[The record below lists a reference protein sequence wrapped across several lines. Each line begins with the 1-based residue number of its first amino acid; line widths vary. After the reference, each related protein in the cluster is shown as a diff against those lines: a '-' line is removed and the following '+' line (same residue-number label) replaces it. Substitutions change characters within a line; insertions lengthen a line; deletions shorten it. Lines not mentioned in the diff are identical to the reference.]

1 MKGRRLFAFAALAL
15 AFGCRDEKLPTAPE
29 QRAAPTDP
37 SEIISD
43 GAHNGGNPDFFFMPP
58 MVPLPI
64 GNANFELGK
73 FNNTLKGSLKID
85 ICELN
90 AEPNN
95 GLPKAATGCA
105 RAVKTFAPGSV
116 QVVNLPLRQ
125 FGWWN
130 LFNLPPDGFYYALWD
145 TRQSNLN
152 VTKYYR
158 IKVYIAG
165 SPDVLLG
172 IADVDPIANLFQW
185 KYTLT
190 NEVIQLIDDVQLP
203 IVFRVEKGGG
213 PALCGAGAVC
223 NSVTVTNNSPA
234 GFQTVTVDG
243 GSGAVA
249 GAKFPNGW
257 LPAGGP
263 QSVVVTVSSV
273 NTGASNPATGTQTI
287 PCHANLPLQQFRG
300 CFNFTTTPRL
310 APTNDSGDQFATP
323 VTVAVCY
330 VLQGTGDSREKF
342 AEMWASG
349 PNEPPHALED
359 ASDVGIL
366 SPATRNCSNSV
377 IGSNNSR
384 GTTGFASAGWQKV
397 KGGLDALFGVKT
409 AYGVDLGLGGI
420 TKKFSN
426 IGPALS
432 ARLDTVTPTHV
443 TVPNGGIVTP
453 MVRLVGSNHHDGE
466 HQNSVGLGGL
476 AVSFITSAPTGLS
489 PQGADAGTATQLTAT
504 TNTLPINVENP
515 ASGGGFAAVNW
526 NVPSTP
532 GTYTLTATGSTTN
545 GAITFVATVPVPE
558 GPPPNFIGLAPNE
571 RRMLSMQT
579 GAKIQLGV
587 TDNQLAV
594 AWFPGEQQNVTV
606 SEGGLLTAVVGGES
620 IEGGADASV
629 TSSLGVETP
638 GPTLLV
644 NSFSFDIFPRTT
656 TLVWNAVPGAV
667 SYHVVTEFGNGGPQN
682 PFCEVPAECGTWTEQ
697 VGGSTTTSGLNFTF
711 GFVGAQPGRWRV
723 FALNAA
729 GGIISTSPYVYFD
742 YDI

>member
-1 MKGRRLFAFAALAL
+1 MKGRRLLAL
-15 AFGCRDEKLPTAPE
+15 AALVLVFGCRDEKLPTAPE

-43 GAHNGGNPDFFFMPP
+43 GAHNGGNPDFFFLPP
-58 MVPLPI
+58 MVPLPLH
-64 GNANFELGK
+64 NANFELGK

-90 AEPNN
+90 AEPGN

-130 LFNLPPDGFYYALWD
+130 LFGLPPDGFYYALWD

-152 VTKYYR
+152 VNKYYR
-158 IKVYIAG
+158 IRVYIAG

-172 IADVDPIANLFQW
+172 IADVDPMANLFQW

-190 NEVIQLIDDVQLP
+190 SEVIQLIDDVQLP

-223 NSVTVTNNSPA
+223 NSVTVTNNNPA

-263 QSVVVTVSSV
+263 QSVVVTISSV
-273 NTGASNPATGTQTI
+273 NTGANNPATGTQTI
-287 PCHANLPLQQFRG
+287 PCHANLPLQQFKG
-300 CFNFTTTPRL
+300 CFNFSTTPRL
-310 APTNDSGDQFATP
+310 ASNDSGDQFATP

-330 VLQGTGDSREKF
+330 VLQGTGDPREKF

-349 PNEPPHALED
+349 PNEPPHPLDDVSD
-359 ASDVGIL
+359 AGIL
-366 SPATRNCSNSV
+366 SPATRNCSNSI
-377 IGSNNSR
+377 IGSNNSK
-384 GTTGFASAGWQKV
+384 GVTGFASSGWRTL
-397 KGGLDALFGVKT
+397 KGGFGALFGVQT
-409 AYGVDLGLGGI
+409 AYGVDFGLGGI

-432 ARLDTVTPTHV
+432 ARIDTVTPTLV
-443 TVPNGGIVTP
+443 TVPNGGMVTP
-453 MVRLVGSNHHDGE
+453 FVRIVGSNHHDGE

-476 AVSFITSAPTGLS
+476 AVSFVASATTGLS
-489 PQGADAGTATQLTAT
+489 AQGADAGIATQLTAI

-515 ASGGGFAAVNW
+515 TSGGGFVAVNW

-532 GTYTLTATGSTTN
+532 GTYTLTATGPTIN
-545 GAITFVATVPVPE
+545 GPITFVATVPVPE
-558 GPPPNFIGLAPNE
+558 APQANFIGLAPNE

-587 TDNQLAV
+587 NDFPTGV
-594 AWFPGEQQNVTV
+594 SWFPGEQQNVTV

-620 IEGGADASV
+620 IEGGADA
-629 TSSLGVETP
+629 TIESSLGIEQS
-638 GPTLLV
+638 GPSLVV
-644 NSFSFDIFPRTT
+644 NSFNFDIFPRHT

-667 SYHVVTEFGNGGPQN
+667 SYHVVSEFGNGAESPSCGGL
-682 PFCEVPAECGTWTEQ
+682 PAQCSIWTEQ
-697 VGGSTTTSGLNFTF
+697 VGGSTTTSGLLFTF
-711 GFVGAQPGRWRV
+711 DFVGEQPGRWRV

-729 GGIISTSPYVYFD
+729 GGIIATSPYVYFN
-742 YDI
+742 YNI

>member
-1 MKGRRLFAFAALAL
+1 MKGRRLFALAALAL
-15 AFGCRDEKLPTAPE
+15 AFGCRDGKVPTAPE
-29 QRAAPTDP
+29 QRAVPTDP

-105 RAVKTFAPGSV
+105 RTVKTFAPGSV
-116 QVVNLPLRQ
+116 NVVNLPLRQ
-125 FGWWN
+125 NGWWN

-223 NSVTVTNNSPA
+223 NSVTVTNNSAA

-263 QSVVVTVSSV
+263 QSVVVTISSV
-273 NTGASNPATGTQTI
+273 NTGSSNPATGTETT

-310 APTNDSGDQFATP
+310 ASTNDAGDQFATP

-330 VLQGTGDSREKF
+330 VLQGTGDPREKF

-349 PNEPPHALED
+349 PNEPPHPLED

-366 SPATRNCSNSV
+366 SPATRNCSNSI
-377 IGSNNSR
+377 IGFNNSK
-384 GTTGFASAGWQKV
+384 GVSGFASAGWKRA
-397 KGGLDALFGVKT
+397 KGGFDALFGVRT

-432 ARLDTVTPTHV
+432 ARLDTVSATQI

-453 MVRLVGSNHHDGE
+453 FVRIVGSNHHDGE
-466 HQNSVGLGGL
+466 HQNSTGLGGL
-476 AVSFITSAPTGLS
+476 SVSFVASATTGLS
-489 PQGADAGTATQLTAT
+489 PQGADPGTATQLTAI

-515 ASGGGFAAVNW
+515 TSGGGFAAVNW

-532 GTYTLTATGSTTN
+532 GTYTLTATGPTIN
-545 GAITFVATVPVPE
+545 GPVTF
-558 GPPPNFIGLAPNE
+558 
-571 RRMLSMQT
+571 
-579 GAKIQLGV
+579 
-587 TDNQLAV
+587 
-594 AWFPGEQQNVTV
+594 
-606 SEGGLLTAVVGGES
+606 TAVVPETPPAPIINFETYPPGAGVCDGQGACSVTDEFESLGVIFSFSNPDLTASLCRTIHGPVGEGS
-620 IEGGADASV
+620 NYGVSPHSTDCTGWNNGTVTMTFSGHPTTVEFTLEGNNLGPPAEGPFPVTALDTQGNVVVVDRTDEVIYQDQFEQAFRRETRRV
-629 TSSLGVETP
+629 TSSLGIASISVDSNVSVRIIDN
-638 GPTLLV
+638 LR
-644 NSFSFDIFPRTT
+644 I
-656 TLVWNAVPGAV
+656 VP
-667 SYHVVTEFGNGGPQN
+667 
-682 PFCEVPAECGTWTEQ
+682 
-697 VGGSTTTSGLNFTF
+697 
-711 GFVGAQPGRWRV
+711 
-723 FALNAA
+723 
-729 GGIISTSPYVYFD
+729 
-742 YDI
+742 